1 MDEFLGKI
9 YLKVHKAPELE
20 ATILLDDFFEKIY
33 LKVHK
38 APELEATM
46 GSIKAWK
53 AVELEKVTIRSM
65 FLVNTIDIAKHAYL

>member
-1 MDEFLGKI
+1 LQF
-9 YLKVHKAPELE
+9 A
-20 ATILLDDFFEKIY
+20 KIY

-53 AVELEKVTIRSM
+53 AVEVEKVTIRSL
-65 FLVNTIDIAKHAYL
+65 FLENTIDIATHRYP

>member
-1 MDEFLGKI
+1 LQA
-9 YLKVHKAPELE
+9 LVNTVLPE
-20 ATILLDDFFEKIY
+20 IY

-53 AVELEKVTIRSM
+53 AVEVEKVTIRSM
-65 FLVNTIDIAKHAYL
+65 FLENTIDIAKHAYL